1 MTDIRPNRRCPD
13 TTEMIQMRLRLNICT
28 KALDAAALKDEGTKE
43 QIDRMVRL
51 CQPS

>member
-1 MTDIRPNRRCPD
+1 MAGVPIQPK
-13 TTEMIQMRLRLNICT
+13 MIQTRLRLNIGSE
-28 KALDAAALKDEGTKE
+28 ALDAAAMKQEDTKE